1 MKAICGLCHKPLD
14 GLIDA
19 CAGHPMT
26 GEAGMSLREI
36 DLYLFKQLFRE
47 DADPLLVEQM
57 REALRGSR
65 KDD

>member
-1 MKAICGLCHKPLD
+1 
-14 GLIDA
+14 
-19 CAGHPMT
+19 MT

-47 DADPLLVEQM
+47 DADPLLIEQM